1 MKLEFYAKLPSKK
14 FVNIYNE
21 DNDLMNKYT
30 EELGEPNIQAA
41 QLAPQT
47 PVTPVNPEDEQK
59 QDPYANHMQLL
70 NQAHQY
76 LAGQQGSEAA
86 IPGAEA
92 AVGGAEGM
100 AAGGAEIAE
109 LAPLALL

>member
-1 MKLEFYAKLPSKK
+1 
-14 FVNIYNE
+14 
-21 DNDLMNKYT
+21 
-30 EELGEPNIQAA
+30 
-41 QLAPQT
+41 
-47 PVTPVNPEDEQK
+47 
-59 QDPYANHMQLL
+59 MQLL